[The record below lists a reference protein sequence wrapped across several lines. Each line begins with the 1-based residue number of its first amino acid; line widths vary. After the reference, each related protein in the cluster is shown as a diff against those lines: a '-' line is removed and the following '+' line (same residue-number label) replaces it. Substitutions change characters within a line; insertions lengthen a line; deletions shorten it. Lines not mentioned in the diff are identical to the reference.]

1 MDRLLHERIRLAER
15 VVHVRLG
22 SQIPFPF
29 FLFIYGRPVMSTRR
43 EFLVR
48 SAQAGAVAAIGD
60 FAFMQ
65 NLPPLS
71 AQDVQR
77 TLAPVQG
84 DVEGLVRLIEDAQRN
99 RLLEQ
104 IAERIRNG
112 ASYQQLLTALMLAG
126 VRGIQP
132 RPVGFKFHAVLVVNS
147 AHLASLAATDRDRW
161 LPLFWAID
169 NFKSSQARNAQEGNW
184 RMTALA
190 DDRLPAPE
198 TTVRNFR
205 TAMDN
210 WETENA
216 DRAVAQLARIGSLND
231 VYELMWR
238 YGARDFRD
246 IGHKAIFVAN
256 SYRTLVTIG
265 WRHAE
270 PILRSLAY
278 AIQDHGR
285 EANPATSDHEADRPG
300 RDNLRK
306 ATRIRA
312 DWQRGRVAREA
323 VTELLAT
330 LRTATP
336 AAAADAVLAKLND
349 RIDPSCV
356 WDALFLFAGE
366 LLMKQPG
373 IVGLH
378 TLTSTNA
385 LYFGYQMTGNDETRR
400 YLMLQAA
407 SFLPM
412 FRARM
417 NNLPANP
424 RIDAVEP
431 GEVQGQ
437 GQAAIDNIFATA
449 STDKLGAAR
458 KSLALLTNN
467 ADQLAPLMTTARR
480 LIFAKGTDS
489 HDYKFSSAV
498 LEDFYNVSPAW
509 RNRFFAASI
518 FWLKGSGGNDSPVLQ
533 RTRAALGN
541 S

>member
-1 MDRLLHERIRLAER
+1 MA
-15 VVHVRLG
+15 
-22 SQIPFPF
+22 S
-29 FLFIYGRPVMSTRR
+29 RR
-43 EFLVR
+43 EFLTR
-48 SAQAGAVAAIGD
+48 SAVIGAVAAGD
-60 FAFMQ
+60 FAFLN

-71 AQDVQR
+71 AQQVQR

-84 DVEGLVRLIEDAQRN
+84 DVEALVRLIEDAPRN

-104 IAERIRNG
+104 MAERVRTG
-112 ASYQQLLTALMLAG
+112 ASYQQILSALMLAG

-147 AHLASLAATDRDRW
+147 AHLASLAAQDRDRW
-161 LPLFWAID
+161 LPLFWAMD
-169 NFKSSQARNAQEGNW
+169 NFKSSQATNAQQGDW
-184 RMTALA
+184 RMTALPS
-190 DDRLPAPE
+190 DRLPAPE
-198 TTVRNFR
+198 QAVRNFR

-216 DRAVAQLARIGSLND
+216 DRAIAQLGRQSSLNE

-278 AIQDHGR
+278 AIMDHGT
-285 EANPATSDHEADRPG
+285 EANPATSDHAADRPG
-300 RDNLRK
+300 RDNLRRL
-306 ATRIRA
+306 TRIRA
-312 DWQRGRVAREA
+312 DWQRGEVTREA
-323 VTELLAT
+323 VTDLLTT
-330 LRTATP
+330 LRTASP
-336 AAAADAVLAKLND
+336 ADAAEAVVTKLNA
-349 RIDPSCV
+349 RVDPSCV
-356 WDALFLFAGE
+356 WDAMFLTSGE
-366 LLMKQPG
+366 LLMKQPA
-373 IVGLH
+373 IVSLH
-378 TLTSTNA
+378 TLTTMNA
-385 LYFGYQMTGNDETRR
+385 LAFGYQTTSNDETRR

-424 RIDAVEP
+424 RIDTLEP
-431 GEVQGQ
+431 EELTGQ
-437 GQAAIDNIFATA
+437 GQAAIDNLFTNTGAR
-449 STDKLGAAR
+449 LGLSAAR
-458 KSLALLTNN
+458 KMLALLQNHP
-467 ADQLAPLMTTARR
+467 DQLPAAMTTARR

-509 RNRFFAASI
+509 RNRFMAASVY
-518 FWLKGSGGNDSPVLQ
+518 WLKGSAGNDSPVMQ
-533 RTRAALGN
+533 RTRAALG
-541 S
+541 

>member
-1 MDRLLHERIRLAER
+1 MT
-15 VVHVRLG
+15 
-22 SQIPFPF
+22 
-29 FLFIYGRPVMSTRR
+29 TRR
-43 EFLVR
+43 EFLTR
-48 SAQAGAVAAIGD
+48 SALVGAVAAGD
-60 FAFMQ
+60 FAFLQ

-71 AQDVQR
+71 AQQVQR
-77 TLAPVQG
+77 SLAPVAG
-84 DVEGLVRLIEDAQRN
+84 DVEALVRLIEDTARN

-104 IAERIRNG
+104 VADRIRAG
-112 ASYQQLLTALMLAG
+112 ASYQQILSALMLAG

-147 AHLASLAATDRDRW
+147 AHIASLAATDRDRW

-169 NFKSSQARNAQEGNW
+169 NYKASQARNAQEGDW
-184 RMTALA
+184 RMASIP

-198 TTVRNFR
+198 QAIRNFR
-205 TAMDN
+205 SAMDN

-216 DRAVAQLARIGSLND
+216 DRAIAQVARIGSLNE
-231 VYELMWR
+231 VYEMFWR

-278 AIQDHGR
+278 ALQDAGR
-285 EANPATSDHEADRPG
+285 DGNPATGDHAADRPG

-306 ATRIRA
+306 AGRIRA
-312 DWQRGRVAREA
+312 DWHRGRVVREA

-330 LRTATP
+330 LRTAN
-336 AAAADAVLAKLND
+336 ASDAADAVLGKLND

-356 WDALFLFAGE
+356 WDALFLGAGE

-378 TLTSTNA
+378 TITTMNA
-385 LYFGYQMTGNDETRR
+385 LHFGYQTTQSDETRR
-400 YLMLQAA
+400 YLMLQGA
-407 SFLPM
+407 SFLTL

-424 RIDAVEP
+424 RVDTFEP
-431 GEVQGQ
+431 GELQGQ

-449 STDKLGAAR
+449 STDKLTAAR
-458 KSLALLTNN
+458 RTLALLERNG
-467 ADQLAPLMTTARR
+467 DQLAPLMTTARR

-489 HDYKFSSAV
+489 HDYKFSSAA
-498 LEDFYNVSPAW
+498 LEDFYHVSPAW
-509 RNRFFAASI
+509 RNRFFAANV
-518 FWLKGSGGNDSPVLQ
+518 FWLKGSGGNDAPVLQ

-541 S
+541 T